1 MQLGV
6 KKGWTITSIKEGSGQ
21 TTAVH
26 SLEALQAALTRCKA
40 DSGHTRCTLT
50 FNQVPTSPSAPPA
63 GSSVPMPVQQGVLA
77 AGAWFLLKAV
87 VGTKAHEWLG
97 SVLAFSFCAV
107 VAVKIIL
114 PQYLYFRSV
123 SAIDK
128 AFS

>member
-1 MQLGV
+1 
-6 KKGWTITSIKEGSGQ
+6 
-21 TTAVH
+21 
-26 SLEALQAALTRCKA
+26 
-40 DSGHTRCTLT
+40 
-50 FNQVPTSPSAPPA
+50 
-63 GSSVPMPVQQGVLA
+63 MPVQQGVLA